1 MFLHLESGAQAAVTP
16 QRRVWSAP
24 ARVPCLDVYVPWTYI
39 GFMARANTSVEKSR
53 ERGERLGFRVDA
65 KTKSLVERAVR
76 LERRTLTDFCLMA
89 LTDAARR
96 TLERH
101 ESLVLSSVDR
111 EAFFDALVHPAA
123 PNARLKRAVRAER
136 KRIER

>member
-1 MFLHLESGAQAAVTP
+1 MTRAV
-16 QRRVWSAP
+16 
-24 ARVPCLDVYVPWTYI
+24 AR
-39 GFMARANTSVEKSR
+39 VEKSR

-89 LTDAARR
+89 LTEAARR

-101 ESLVLSSVDR
+101 ESLVLSEADR
-111 EAFFDALVHPAA
+111 SAFFDALVRPRA
-123 PNARLKRAVRAER
+123 PNARLKRAARAER
-136 KRIER
+136 QRIER